1 MITFSRWAH
10 NNFSSWDLMINSPYH
25 LPHIS
30 YNSSPEELDFK
41 SNNNSSM
48 VSFFF
53 VITPL
58 FKNVMIIKYSFLVT
72 TKGEKIDI
80 FTNHFWFIIIWIIS
94 SPEINNSDFI
104 SIPVNKHK
112 ELVVK
117 TKVLCPWWLFRNKSK
132 MEHLYKYC

>member
-1 MITFSRWAH
+1 
-10 NNFSSWDLMINSPYH
+10 MINSPYH

-30 YNSSPEELDFK
+30 HNSSPEELDFK

-80 FTNHFWFIIIWIIS
+80 FTNHF
-94 SPEINNSDFI
+94 
-104 SIPVNKHK
+104 
-112 ELVVK
+112 
-117 TKVLCPWWLFRNKSK
+117 
-132 MEHLYKYC
+132 